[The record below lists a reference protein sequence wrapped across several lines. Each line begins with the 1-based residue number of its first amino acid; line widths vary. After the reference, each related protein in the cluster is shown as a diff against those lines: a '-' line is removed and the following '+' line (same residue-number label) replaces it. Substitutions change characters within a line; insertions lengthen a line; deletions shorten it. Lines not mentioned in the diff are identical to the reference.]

1 MFMKR
6 HILFLLCSVTIAAM
20 LYGSPDSE
28 RIVQKLTNAA
38 PRAFGSFRMFE
49 GPVNPQGLSEWNAAI
64 NEGLDLFNNA
74 NKKSKKAQEYMTL
87 IGNANNDLI
96 NSIKGM
102 YNIVFGPAA
111 SENEISAENMH
122 VRWNYKQQ
130 AVAVLERIQV
140 EMTKLMTEIK
150 SGKMKLSEKDI
161 LLELARYIH
170 NYAQNAVASIDFKF
184 TTERKFKASI
194 PQERSWILRR

>member
-1 MFMKR
+1 MKKYM
-6 HILFLLCSVTIAAM
+6 LFIACSVNILTLLHA
-20 LYGSPDSE
+20 SPDSD
-28 RIVQKLTNAA
+28 RIAQKLTNAA

-49 GPVNPQGLSEWNAAI
+49 EPVNSQGLSEWNAAI
-64 NEGLDLFNNA
+64 NEGLEVFNNA
-74 NKKSKKAQEYMTL
+74 NKKSKKVQIYVTR

-102 YNIVFGPAA
+102 YNIVFGPAIQ
-111 SENEISAENMH
+111 EDEISAENMH

-130 AVAVLERIQV
+130 AVAVLERVQAD
-140 EMTKLMTEIK
+140 MAKLMAEIK
-150 SGKMKLSEKDI
+150 AGKVKLAEKDT
-161 LLELARYIH
+161 LLELARYLH

-194 PQERSWILRR
+194 PQDRSWILRR